1 MGEKVVW
8 NFELNVVKEYLSKFY
23 SSSFAC
29 IREYVANAIA
39 AQFKA
44 NVNDPIKVEI
54 YPNRIVIEDK
64 GVGIS
69 KKTFREVFMWFGRSE
84 NRNVSGI
91 QGMFGLGAKSFMMLT
106 GEKGKMIMKTRS
118 RETNEAYSAILTSYG
133 AEIIDDGGKEDFGT
147 RFEIYPEE
155 SLSSRK
161 INSFVE
167 GVREL
172 FDFSRIPIELLAVL
186 EDSDRIELSIDVHNH
201 EIEMLEENEVYEIGI
216 LKTVPAHEKWKSWR
230 HDKYA
235 IVLGDVLAKRLMYS
249 SPQGFFL
256 RIKVEDGRTI
266 DLLGQKVRTPVP
278 TPNRDDFKEGHRE
291 FTTLMELKY
300 RLILFKRDFSK
311 FLHMSA
317 QDLSSYSSE
326 QLEELQKA
334 LNRIHSYLEYSD
346 AIEREIPK
354 FLSLKRTVDLL
365 LTELPAYGVWGGTRR
380 NGRRITVLC
389 KDVIYLAATG
399 RKTGYLK
406 RRPNSKK
413 ELDLEDAEIH
423 AAYVDNPEV
432 IEFLEKNGVKEV
444 NLNRERTVKRLK
456 VYRIGNF
463 EREGP
468 HYYTKEELLN
478 EVLEGKP
485 IIYAEKVT
493 DVPESGFP
501 YGYLVVGSKKVYK
514 ELKEVLGD
522 LVMTY
527 DEWLE
532 FVKESTLV
540 TDGYT
545 VKTLKQIEKD
555 YVLVEAPSDLIPLI
569 PVVRKIVGEVYAL
582 LDVTDTAYAKE
593 LFAVEDFVKWL
604 LTRYSSS
611 RLNSDLELL
620 LFTIFNEYE
629 VLKNSNLLKD
639 LTNLACK
646 YAGVERG
653 KTVEE
658 LEEDAEPILRSIVK
672 KYGRLRL
679 GKYGMT
685 VDNYCISLENVA
697 FPNPCIPESTIEK
710 AGDEGLIGL
719 IRLKNLFG
727 EMGLLIHHAEKG
739 GSVRTADGYEVTN
752 KELGEI
758 IERWIEAKKDT
769 FRDWEWKALASY
781 APNVAGLV
789 TLAAL
794 SDFIS
799 SLRL

>member
-1 MGEKVVW
+1 LGEKVVW

-23 SSSFAC
+23 SSNFAC
-29 IREYVANAIA
+29 IREYLANAIA
-39 AQFKA
+39 AQVKA

-54 YPNRIVIEDK
+54 YPDRIVIEDK
-64 GVGIS
+64 GIGIS
-69 KKTFREVFMWFGRSE
+69 KKTFKEVFMWFGRSE
-84 NRNVSGI
+84 NKNVSGV

-133 AEIIDDGGKEDFGT
+133 AEIIDDGGKEDYGT

-155 SLSSRK
+155 HFSSRT
-161 INSFVE
+161 INSFVGE
-167 GVREL
+167 IREL
-172 FDFSRIPIELLAVL
+172 FDFSRIPIKLLAVL
-186 EDSDRIELSIDVHNH
+186 EDGDKIELSVGVHNH
-201 EIEMLEENEVYEIGI
+201 EIEMLEENEVYELGL
-216 LKTVPAHEKWKSWR
+216 LKTVPAHESWRSWR

-249 SPQGFFL
+249 PPQGFFL
-256 RIKVEDGRTI
+256 RIKVEDGRI
-266 DLLGQKVRTPVP
+266 VDVLGRKVRTPVP
-278 TPNRDDFKEGHRE
+278 TPNRDDFKEGHRD

-300 RLILFKRDFSK
+300 RIILFKRDFPK

-334 LNRIHSYLEYSD
+334 LNKIHSYWESYSD
-346 AIEREIPK
+346 AIEREIPR

-365 LTELPAYGVWGGTRR
+365 LTELPAYGVWGGTKR

-413 ELDLEDAEIH
+413 ELDLEDAGIH
-423 AAYVDNPEV
+423 AVYVDNPAI

-444 NLNRERTVKRLK
+444 NLSRERILRRLK

-463 EREGP
+463 ERDGP
-468 HYYTKEELLN
+468 YYYTKEELLN
-478 EVLEGKP
+478 EVLEGKL

-493 DVPESGFP
+493 DVPEEGFP

-514 ELKEVLGD
+514 ELREVAGD

-527 DEWLE
+527 EEWLD
-532 FVKESTLV
+532 FVKETTLV

-545 VKTLKQIEKD
+545 VKTLKQIEKN
-555 YVLVEAPSDLIPLI
+555 YVLVEAPNDLISLL
-569 PVVRKIVGEVYAL
+569 PVIRKIVGEVYAL
-582 LDVTDTAYAKE
+582 LDVTNTAYAKE
-593 LFAVEDFVKWL
+593 LFAVEDFVKWFL
-604 LTRYSSS
+604 SRYSSS
-611 RLNSDLELL
+611 RFRSDLELL

-629 VLKNSNLLKD
+629 VLRHSNLLKD
-639 LTNLACK
+639 LTSLACR
-646 YAGVERG
+646 YAGIKKG

-658 LEEDAEPILRSIVK
+658 LEEDAKPILRSIVK

-679 GKYGMT
+679 GRYEVT
-685 VDNYCISLENVA
+685 VDDCCISLEDVT
-697 FPNPCIPESTIEK
+697 FPNPCIPESTMEK
-710 AGDEGLIGL
+710 AGDEELIGL

-739 GSVRTADGYEVTN
+739 YSVRSADGCEITN
-752 KELGEI
+752 EELREI
-758 IERWIEAKKDT
+758 IEKWIEVRKDT
-769 FRDWEWKALASY
+769 FRDWEWKALVSY
-781 APNVAGLV
+781 APNVTGLL
-789 TLAAL
+789 TLAVL
-794 SDFIS
+794 I
-799 SLRL
+799 

>member
-1 MGEKVVW
+1 LGEKVVW

-23 SSSFAC
+23 RSDFAC
-29 IREYVANAIA
+29 IREYLANAIA

-44 NVNDPIKVEI
+44 DVNDPIKVEI
-54 YPNRIVIEDK
+54 YPDRIVIEDN
-64 GVGIS
+64 GIGIS

-84 NRNVSGI
+84 NKNISGV

-133 AEIIDDGGKEDFGT
+133 AEIIDDGGKEDYGT

-155 SLSSRK
+155 TLSSRT
-161 INSFVE
+161 INSFVD
-167 GVREL
+167 GIKEL
-172 FDFSRIPIELLAVL
+172 FDFSRIPIELFAVL
-186 EDSDRIELSIDVHNH
+186 EDGDRIELSIGVHNH
-201 EIEMLEENEVYEIGI
+201 EIEILEENEIYELGV
-216 LKTVPAHEKWKSWR
+216 LKTVPAHESWKSWR

-249 SPQGFFL
+249 PLQGFFL
-256 RIKVEDGRTI
+256 RIKVEDGRI
-266 DLLGQKVRTPVP
+266 VNVLGRKVRTPVP
-278 TPNRDDFKEGHRE
+278 TPNRDDFKEGHRD

-300 RLILFKRDFSK
+300 RLMLFKRDFSK

-334 LNRIHSYLEYSD
+334 LNRIHSYWESYSD
-346 AIEREIPK
+346 AIEREIPR

-413 ELDLEDAEIH
+413 ELDLEDAGIY
-423 AAYVDNPEV
+423 AVYVDNPAI

-444 NLNRERTVKRLK
+444 NLSRERTVKRLK

-463 EREGP
+463 ERDGP

-478 EVLEGKP
+478 EVLEGRP

-545 VKTLKQIEKD
+545 VKTLKQIEND
-555 YVLVEAPSDLIPLI
+555 YILVEAPSDLIPLL
-569 PVVRKIVGEVYAL
+569 PVVRKVTGEIYAL
-582 LDVTDTAYAKE
+582 LNVTNTAYAKE
-593 LFAVEDFVKWL
+593 LFAVEDFVKWFL
-604 LTRYSSS
+604 SRYSSS
-611 RLNSDLELL
+611 RFRSDLELL

-629 VLKNSNLLKD
+629 VLRHSNLLKD
-639 LTNLACK
+639 LTNLACG
-646 YAGVERG
+646 YAGIEKG

-658 LEEDAEPILRSIVK
+658 LEEDAKPILKGIVK
-672 KYGRLRL
+672 KYGRLKL
-679 GKYGMT
+679 GKYEVT
-685 VDNYCISLENVA
+685 VDDCCISLEDVA

-710 AGDEGLIGL
+710 AGDEELIGL

-727 EMGLLIHHAEKG
+727 EIGLLIHHAEKG
-739 GSVRTADGYEVTN
+739 GSVRTADGCEITN
-752 KELGEI
+752 EELREI
-758 IERWIEAKKDT
+758 IERWIGARKDT

-781 APNVAGLV
+781 APNVAGLI
-789 TLAAL
+789 TLAVL
-794 SDFIS
+794 I
-799 SLRL
+799 

>member
-1 MGEKVVW
+1 LGEKVVW

-23 SSSFAC
+23 SSNFAC

-44 NVNDPIKVEI
+44 DVNDPIKVEI
-54 YPNRIVIEDK
+54 YPDRIIIEDN
-64 GVGIS
+64 GIGIS
-69 KKTFREVFMWFGRSE
+69 KKTFKEVFMWFGRSE
-84 NRNVSGI
+84 NRNIIGV

-118 RETNEAYSAILTSYG
+118 RETDEAYSAILTSYG
-133 AEIIDDGGKEDFGT
+133 AEIIDNGVKEDYGT

-155 SLSSRK
+155 PLSSRT
-161 INSFVE
+161 ISSFVNE
-167 GVREL
+167 IREL

-186 EDSDRIELSIDVHNH
+186 EDGDRIELSIGVHNH
-201 EIEMLEENEVYEIGI
+201 EIEMLEENEIYEIGI
-216 LKTVPAHEKWKSWR
+216 LKTVPAHESWRSWR

-249 SPQGFFL
+249 PPQGFFL
-256 RIKVEDGRTI
+256 RIKVEDGRMVNI
-266 DLLGQKVRTPVP
+266 LGREVRTPVP
-278 TPNRDDFKEGHRE
+278 TPNRDDFKEGHRD

-317 QDLSSYSSE
+317 QDLSSYSSK

-334 LNRIHSYLEYSD
+334 LNRIHSYWESYSD
-346 AIEREIPK
+346 AIEREIPR

-380 NGRRITVLC
+380 NGRRIMVLC

-413 ELDLEDAEIH
+413 ELDLEDAGIH
-423 AAYVDNPEV
+423 AVYVDNPAI

-444 NLNRERTVKRLK
+444 NLSRERTVKRIK

-463 EREGP
+463 ERDGP

-501 YGYLVVGSKKVYK
+501 YGYLVVGSKKFYK
-514 ELKEVLGD
+514 ELKEVLRD
-522 LVMTY
+522 LVITY

-540 TDGYT
+540 TDGYS
-545 VKTLKQIEKD
+545 VKTLKQIEND
-555 YVLVEAPSDLIPLI
+555 YILVEAPSNLIPLL
-569 PVVRKIVGEVYAL
+569 PVVRKVVGEVYAV
-582 LDVTDTAYAKE
+582 LDVTNTGYAKE
-593 LFAVEDFVKWL
+593 LFAVEEFVKWFL
-604 LTRYSSS
+604 SRYSSS
-611 RLNSDLELL
+611 RFRSDLEQL
-620 LFTIFNEYE
+620 LFIIFNEYE
-629 VLKNSNLLKD
+629 VLRHSNLLRD
-639 LTNLACK
+639 LINIACK
-646 YAGVERG
+646 YAGVEKG

-658 LEEDAEPILRSIVK
+658 LEEDAKLIIKGIVE
-672 KYGRLRL
+672 KYGRLGL
-679 GKYGMT
+679 GKYET
-685 VDNYCISLENVA
+685 AVEEHTILLEDVA

-710 AGDEGLIGL
+710 AGDEELIGL

-739 GSVRTADGYEVTN
+739 GSVRTADGCEITN
-752 KELGEI
+752 EELREI
-758 IERWIEAKKDT
+758 IERWIEMRKDS

-781 APNVAGLV
+781 APNVTGLL
-789 TLAAL
+789 TLAML
-794 SDFIS
+794 I
-799 SLRL
+799 